1 MQYSDFNIHALYHQS
16 RASEGDTSPTNA
28 LSFRNLIS
36 NVDAFDTI
44 AYNLP
49 NIYA

>member
-1 MQYSDFNIHALYHQS
+1 MQYSDVTIHTLYHQS
-16 RASEGDTSPTNA
+16 RASEGDTSQTNA
-28 LSFRNLIS
+28 LSFRKLIS

-44 AYNLP
+44 VYNLL